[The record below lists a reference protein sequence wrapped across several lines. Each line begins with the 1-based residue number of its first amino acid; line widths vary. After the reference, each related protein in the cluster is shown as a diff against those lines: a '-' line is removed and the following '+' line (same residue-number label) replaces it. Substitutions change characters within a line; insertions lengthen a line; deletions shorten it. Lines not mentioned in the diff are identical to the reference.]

1 MGNYPKFSQYR
12 LGATTKLDVT
22 SVTVSTGALG
32 AQTYGV
38 RIAANTPIHF
48 RIFGD
53 PGISSVCTSADPVL
67 PLQCVEVVGITPS
80 QSLSFVKAS
89 GGAVTSADGL
99 VTVTQLL

>member
-1 MGNYPKFSQYR
+1 MAGYSKIGLPKF
-12 LGATTKLDVT
+12 GTTTKLDVT
-22 SVTVSTGALG
+22 SVSVSTGALG
-32 AQTYGV
+32 AQTYAV

-53 PGISSVCTSADPVL
+53 PGISSVCTSADPIL
-67 PLQCVEVVGITPS
+67 PLQVVDVVPITPN